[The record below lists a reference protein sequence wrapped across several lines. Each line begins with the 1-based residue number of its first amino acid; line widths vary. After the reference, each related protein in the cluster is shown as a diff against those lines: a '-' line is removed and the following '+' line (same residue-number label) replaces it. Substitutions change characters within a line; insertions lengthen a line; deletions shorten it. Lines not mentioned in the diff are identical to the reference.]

1 MYCHSFYMSMKK
13 IVLDGKYLCN
23 RDVAHTYLQEALEL
37 PDYYGKNLD
46 ALYDLLTSLP
56 ETVEIDLAYK
66 DQMLEQLGAYS
77 TSLLLTLQQAE
88 EDAPNLILNIL

>member
-1 MYCHSFYMSMKK
+1 MK
-13 IVLDGKYLCN
+13 VRLDGSLMTDKTA
-23 RDVAHTYLQEALEL
+23 AHDHIREQLSF
-37 PDYYGKNLD
+37 PNYYGRDLD

-56 ETVEIDLAYK
+56 ETVEIDLADK
-66 DQMLEQLGAYS
+66 DQMLEQLGAYG

>member
-1 MYCHSFYMSMKK
+1 MK
-13 IVLDGKYLCN
+13 VRLDGSLMTDKTA
-23 RDVAHTYLQEALEL
+23 AHDHIRAQLSFPE
-37 PDYYGKNLD
+37 YYGRNLD

-56 ETVEIDLAYK
+56 ESLEIDLAEK
-66 DQMLEQLGAYS
+66 DQMLEQLSAYG

>member
-1 MYCHSFYMSMKK
+1 MR
-13 IVLDGKYLCN
+13 VRLDGSLMTD
-23 RDVAHTYLQEALEL
+23 RAAAHDHIREQLSF
-37 PDYYGKNLD
+37 PNYYGRDLD

-56 ETVEIDLAYK
+56 ETVEIDLANK
-66 DQMLEQLGAYS
+66 DQMLEQLGAYG